1 MNRTTMQSFKMTRT
15 LVLSGLLITGLFGNG
30 AVKAFAV
37 AGGSFALTGS
47 LNTARYFH
55 TATLLANGEVL
66 VTGGL
71 GANGIYAP
79 LASAEL
85 YNPTKGK
92 WTVTGSMSIGRV
104 AFTATLLPN
113 GEVLVAGGSG
123 YTASCSA
130 TAELYNPSTGQ
141 WTSTGSMTQ
150 SRCYHSATLLPTG
163 EVLVAGGVDSLFNFP
178 DTSASAELYNPSTG
192 TWQTTGSLN
201 TSRAGEVASL
211 ENGRV
216 LVAGGYNTSNGTTTG
231 LASAELYDP
240 STGLWAS
247 TASMRLALPT
257 PTTPVLLPNSDVLIG
272 DDAQFYSPATATW
285 VSTGPLPTIAGLP
298 TQASLLSTG
307 NALASG
313 TRCTYSGCGHK
324 ATVYCYLY
332 TTSTNSWSRA
342 GNMNQ
347 PRLGHSSTLLPSG
360 NVLVAGGYAGNLGGP
375 IVLSCAELYTP

>member
-1 MNRTTMQSFKMTRT
+1 MIRTF
-15 LVLSGLLITGLFGNG
+15 VLSGLLIAGLLGHA
-30 AVKAFAV
+30 AVDASA
-37 AGGSFALTGS
+37 ATGSFALTGS
-47 LNTARYFH
+47 LNTARYDH

-71 GANGIYAP
+71 GVSGISAP

-92 WTVTGSMSIGRV
+92 WAVTGSMSIGRV

-123 YTASCSA
+123 YTAFCSA

-141 WTSTGSMTQ
+141 WTSAGSMTR

-163 EVLVAGGVDSLFNFP
+163 EVLVAGGVDSLFNSP
-178 DTSASAELYNPSTG
+178 DTSATAELYNPSTG

-201 TSRAGEVASL
+201 TSRAGQVALL
-211 ENGRV
+211 ENGQV
-216 LVAGGYNTSNGTTTG
+216 LVAGGYDTSNGTTTN
-231 LASAELYDP
+231 LAGAELYDP
-240 STGLWAS
+240 SKAS
-247 TASMRLALPT
+247 WSLTASMRLALPN

-272 DDAQFYSPATATW
+272 DAAQFYNPGTAAW

-324 ATVYCYLY
+324 ATEYCYLY
-332 TTSTNSWSRA
+332 TTSTNSWSRT
-342 GNMNQ
+342 GNMNA
-347 PRLGHSSTLLPSG
+347 PRLAHSSTLLPNG
-360 NVLVAGGYAGNLGGP
+360 QVLIAGGYAGNLAGP
-375 IVLSCAELYTP
+375 IVLSSAELYTP